1 MMVLW
6 WNLVRAWWKPALIIA
21 VLVGAVWY
29 IDYTAT
35 QNERMKQ
42 KQREAQAY
50 ERTIEAISDGIDA
63 VRDLTL
69 DDAREWLREYAK

>member
-6 WNLVRAWWKPALIIA
+6 WNLVRAWWKPALAITV
-21 VLVGAVWY
+21 VLSVVWY
-29 IDYTAT
+29 IDYAAT
-35 QNERMKQ
+35 QKERTKQ
-42 KQREAQAY
+42 KQKEAIAY